1 MAKEEPIT
9 LFAVVKEA
17 LPGATFLVELE
28 NGQQV
33 HAHMS
38 GRMRKHYIRITPGD
52 TITIEMSPY
61 DLTRCRIVFRGQRR
75 PRPAPGQGG
84 PRRPGGGVK
93 GKKKRPSGGGKR
105 RR

>member
-52 TITIEMSPY
+52 TITIEMSPD

-75 PRPAPGQGG
+75 PRPAHGQGG
-84 PRRPGGGVK
+84 PRRPGGGGK
-93 GKKKRPSGGGKR
+93 GKKRPAGGGKR